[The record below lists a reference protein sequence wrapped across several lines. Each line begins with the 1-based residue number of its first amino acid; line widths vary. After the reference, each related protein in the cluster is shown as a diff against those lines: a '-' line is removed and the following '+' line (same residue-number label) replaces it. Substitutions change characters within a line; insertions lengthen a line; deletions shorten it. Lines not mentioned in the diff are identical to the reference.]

1 MKIEKIERIA
11 CRLPLK
17 QPFVTSY
24 GQLTEKA
31 FDLYLVTTED
41 KTMGIGELVAFEQ
54 PDYIEETLFS
64 ARQVIETALIP
75 LLIDQEIEL
84 HGKIGFGNSDLGS
97 IWQANAS
104 KCERAVYRNP
114 TECRCWR

>member
-31 FDLYLVTTED
+31 FDLYLVT
-41 KTMGIGELVAFEQ
+41 A
-54 PDYIEETLFS
+54 EEGMVGLS
-64 ARQVIETALIP
+64 LIH
-75 LLIDQEIEL
+75 I
-84 HGKIGFGNSDLGS
+84 
-97 IWQANAS
+97 
-104 KCERAVYRNP
+104 
-114 TECRCWR
+114 